1 VTVAPIRLVPVPVPV
16 PVGLVPFV
24 VFVDG
29 LHIGQVILGLPLY
42 ILTLV
47 NRKLLARDTLPLEG
61 ICCGTRRPD
70 ASCLGTSCP
79 KVICPG
85 TRRPDSTCRDTLR
98 LEGMYPGTRR
108 PAAICLDTR
117 RPEGILY
124 DL

>member
-1 VTVAPIRLVPVPVPV
+1 MTVAPIRLVPVSVPV

-70 ASCLGTSCP
+70 
-79 KVICPG
+79 
-85 TRRPDSTCRDTLR
+85 STCRDTLR

-108 PAAICLDTR
+108 PVAICLDTR